1 MKWTTFF
8 LGLAALLL
16 AGGAAGP
23 KDHTGEVREYLQQN
37 LPESYTASS
46 LFALEVREEDGVCSA
61 RITLDMAAD
70 GSDYTSFG
78 EDDFM
83 MLAELEAGY
92 LLENALTEPPV
103 PTDFLLEMR
112 VGEEPILVERRWEAS
127 WGTLTYGDAR
137 MDISFEDPN

>member
-1 MKWTTFF
+1 
-8 LGLAALLL
+8 
-16 AGGAAGP
+16 
-23 KDHTGEVREYLQQN
+23 
-37 LPESYTASS
+37 
-46 LFALEVREEDGVCSA
+46 
-61 RITLDMAAD
+61 MAAD

-92 LLENALTEPPV
+92 LLENALKEPPV

-112 VGEEPILVERRWEAS
+112 FGEEPILVERRWEAS